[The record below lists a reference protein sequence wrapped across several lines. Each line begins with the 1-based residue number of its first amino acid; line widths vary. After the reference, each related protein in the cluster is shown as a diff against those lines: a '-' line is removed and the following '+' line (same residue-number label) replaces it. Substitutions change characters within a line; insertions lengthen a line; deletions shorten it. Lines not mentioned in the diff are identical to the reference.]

1 MGLGEKLSNILPTRV
16 ADMMRRR
23 PKAPLDDD
31 DAESSETLANR
42 MGLIAPDG
50 KRKVKWDW
58 FVLVLVF
65 YTGRSYA
72 RLTTFYEQ
80 IIGMDNSC
88 MNWAAMVH
96 NNLPGDADVKW
107 NCIRLMLACMREQS
121 THLSRTPVACA
132 RTPPR
137 AHPHAHARQRV

>member
-16 ADMMRRR
+16 SDMMRRR
-23 PKAPLDDD
+23 VKAPLDDD

-65 YTGRSYA
+65 YTALVTPFTLVFKDITAHDVFVPGFVFDTLVKIGRA
-72 RLTTFYEQ
+72 
-80 IIGMDNSC
+80 SC
-88 MNWAAMVH
+88 
-96 NNLPGDADVKW
+96 
-107 NCIRLMLACMREQS
+107 RE
-121 THLSRTPVACA
+121 
-132 RTPPR
+132 
-137 AHPHAHARQRV
+137 RV